1 MLKLK
6 KKKNSEVKYDA
17 VTDEADDTQKFIED
31 FIADLF
37 KTNPDL
43 ADKLAG
49 PLLTKSALDSA
60 LDNGV
65 YRMNDDE
72 VLLNAINASRKASG
86 LAALGKEDAKKSPT
100 PCTSKG
106 RGKNN
111 KSKKG
116 LSKGLKKPH
125 TSI

>member
-6 KKKNSEVKYDA
+6 KKKDSEVKYDA
-17 VTDEADDTQKFIED
+17 VIDDTQKFIED
-31 FIADLF
+31 FVADLF

-72 VLLNAINASRKASG
+72 VLLNAINASRKANG

-100 PCTSKG
+100 PRTSKG

-111 KSKKG
+111 KSKNGVGKG
-116 LSKGLKKPH
+116 LRKPH
-125 TSI
+125 TDI

>member
-6 KKKNSEVKYDA
+6 KKKDSEVKYDA

-31 FIADLF
+31 FVADLF

-49 PLLTKSALDSA
+49 PLLTKSVLDNA

-65 YRMNDDE
+65 YRVDEDE
-72 VLLNAINASRKASG
+72 VLETLTTKAG
-86 LAALGKEDAKKSPT
+86 AKKQNKGSRGHGKKT
-100 PCTSKG
+100 PDSK
-106 RGKNN
+106 RKVM
-111 KSKKG
+111 KG
-116 LSKGLKKPH
+116 KGLKKPH